1 MSQYAV
7 VLNNL
12 SKRLL
17 LNEKIRISMGDSE
30 IRWWGE
36 SVSAFARSFIG
47 LIFQACLQSLQKE
60 FLLTPVYTITLL
72 FVCKTYMRNVQIES
86 YIEFMLDFSS
96 YGIACKSC

>member
-17 LNEKIRISMGDSE
+17 LNEKIRIPMGDSE

-36 SVSAFARSFIG
+36 SVSAFARTFIG
-47 LIFQACLQSLQKE
+47 LILQACLQSLQKE
-60 FLLTPVYTITLL
+60 FLLTPYIRSRYYSYVKLICETYKLNRTL
-72 FVCKTYMRNVQIES
+72 N
-86 YIEFMLDFSS
+86 
-96 YGIACKSC
+96 SC